1 MTLLIQVSDITG
13 LESFSANTEFTKK
26 VRPHIIDA
34 QEFDVRPLLGEALY
48 IDVCANVA
56 DYTDLLDEKT
66 YLYKGKTYQH
76 PGLKAVIVMY
86 FKARYTQE
94 ANFHDTAYGVKFKSN
109 DYSTDVPE
117 KAIAR
122 RAQREMS
129 GAEAYW
135 VRVRDYLNRFDEDYP
150 LWKNSCAKPA
160 LTGNGLRIKKASRQ

>member
-34 QEFDVRPLLGEALY
+34 QEFDVRPLLGEELY
-48 IDVCANVA
+48 VDICDNVA
-56 DYTDLLDEKT
+56 NYTDLLNEKT
-66 YLYKGKTYQH
+66 YIYKNKTYRS

-86 FKARYTQE
+86 FKSRYTQE

-109 DYSTDVPE
+109 DYSADVPE

-122 RAQREMS
+122 RAQREIS
-129 GAEAYW
+129 GAEVYWTRVKAYLDRHL
-135 VRVRDYLNRFDEDYP
+135 VDYP

-160 LTGNGLRIKKASRQ
+160 LTGNGLRFKKVSRQ